1 MYDILHVLA
10 LSSLQSWENQT
21 RGKMYK
27 NTMCVTTLEYA
38 AVVCI
43 KHSSKVNIYSINID

>member
-1 MYDILHVLA
+1 MYDLIHVLA
-10 LSSLQSWENQT
+10 LSGLRSWENQT

-38 AVVCI
+38 AGVRI
-43 KHSSKVNIYSINID
+43 KRSSKLNIYSMNTG